1 VATKGQQPSGEV
13 VVVDVPD
20 SRSLRVL
27 REAAASCVRCELHEL
42 GMQTVFGEGRA
53 GAWLL
58 AVGEQPGDKEDEE
71 GRPFVGPA
79 GKVLDRALA
88 ELGVSRRELYL
99 TNAVKHF
106 RWEPRGKRRIHKTPT
121 TEHMRACA
129 PWLDAE
135 VDAVR
140 PRVLLCL
147 GAVAARAV
155 LGPKFKLLAGRGQEV
170 PSRYG
175 VPTYATVHPAS
186 VLRSEDRD
194 AAYRAFVD
202 DLRLVVTHRPHDDS

>member
-1 VATKGQQPSGEV
+1 M
-13 VVVDVPD
+13 
-20 SRSLRVL
+20 L
-27 REAAASCVRCELHEL
+27 REAAESCVRCELHET

-88 ELGVSRRELYL
+88 ELGVSRNELYL

-106 RWEPRGKRRIHKTPT
+106 RWEPRGKRRIHKAPT
-121 TEHMRACA
+121 TEHVRACA

-135 VDAVR
+135 VEAVR
-140 PRVLLCL
+140 PRALLCL
-147 GAVAARAV
+147 GAVAAKAV
-155 LGPKFKLLAGRGQEV
+155 LGAKFKLLATRGQELT
-170 PSRYG
+170 SRYG

-186 VLRSEDRD
+186 VLRSDDRE

-202 DLRLVVTHRPHDDS
+202 DLRIVLTHRPHDDR